1 LYFCFYNIYYFSIE
15 VKDILLSLGIANEG
29 FTRIVIQEG
38 EIKKE
43 FDNMLMILNQEH
55 EAMELKNLEIAKILQ
70 VSGQL

>member
-1 LYFCFYNIYYFSIE
+1 MLLQYYFSIE